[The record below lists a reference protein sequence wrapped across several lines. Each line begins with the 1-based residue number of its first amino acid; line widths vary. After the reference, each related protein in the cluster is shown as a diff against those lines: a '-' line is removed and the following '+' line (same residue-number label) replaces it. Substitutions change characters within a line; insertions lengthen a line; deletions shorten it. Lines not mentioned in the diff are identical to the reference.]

1 MGSLHGDV
9 SLIGLA
15 TLFQT
20 IGGLNREGTLTVSS
34 GDRKKA
40 IHFAP
45 DGLRLLSS
53 SARKFRLGDHLVRRR
68 LITIE
73 QLSEALREQKKA
85 GQRLGEVL
93 TRLGVIQ
100 AETISAVVR
109 SQAEEEIFD
118 MLFWPNAAFAFLEG
132 PPGKQWGADLANA
145 IQVDLDIRFIA
156 LEAARRLDEWTQ
168 VEAAIPSLDKRFCL
182 TPQGEDFAKGTSH
195 EDELLTCLLPLLDG
209 SHTIHEIIETSGLT
223 RFQVCQAL
231 FALKNQELVADAA
244 TRKLPKSSGV
254 WHAAPSGGTDLS
266 EAPARPA
273 ARSATPAPSTKKE
286 GTRRTSAPAP
296 AVKKEGTHRISAPAP
311 MPATAPEEAA
321 STPVPPPATPGLCV
335 LLVDDEGYYRKITRF
350 HLERAGYRVI
360 EALTAQR
367 ALTMVRDFAIDAVI
381 SEISLPDRDGFTI
394 CRALRAIPKT
404 KSVPILFVTG
414 HNRREYILMARQAG
428 ANAYIVKPFTREVL
442 LEKLQ
447 GALAAAASPED
458 AVAPAGSLD

>member
-9 SLIGLA
+9 ALIGLA

-53 SARKFRLGDHLVRRR
+53 SARKFRLGDHLVRRK

-73 QLSEALREQKKA
+73 QLGEALREQKKNSE
-85 GQRLGEVL
+85 RLGEVL
-93 TRLGVIQ
+93 VRLGLIP

-118 MLFWPNAAFAFLEG
+118 MLFWPNASFSFIEG
-132 PPGKQWGADLANA
+132 PPGKQWAADLAHA
-145 IQVDLDIRFIA
+145 MQIDLDIRFIA
-156 LEAARRLDEWTQ
+156 LEAARRLDEWVQ
-168 VEAAIPSLDKRFCL
+168 VEAAIPSLDKRFGL
-182 TPQGEDFAKGTSH
+182 TPQGEEFAKTVSS
-195 EDELLTCLLPLLDG
+195 EEEILTCLLPILDG
-209 SHTIHEIIETSGLT
+209 SHSINEIIEASGLT
-223 RFQVCQAL
+223 RFQVCQAI
-231 FALKNQELVADAA
+231 FALKNQELVTDVVP
-244 TRKLPKSSGV
+244 RKGAKASGV
-254 WHAAPSGGTDLS
+254 WHAAPAVGAGGADD
-266 EAPARPA
+266 ARRPGVRGA
-273 ARSATPAPSTKKE
+273 AATPAPKRE
-286 GTRRTSAPAP
+286 EPRPAPEIQPREPAAAPAP
-296 AVKKEGTHRISAPAP
+296 SPTGPCI
-311 MPATAPEEAA
+311 
-321 STPVPPPATPGLCV
+321 

-350 HLERAGYRVI
+350 HLERAGFRVI

-367 ALTMVRDFAIDAVI
+367 ALAMVRDFTVHAVI
-381 SEISLPDRDGFTI
+381 SEISLPDRDGFTV

-404 KSVPILFVTG
+404 KSIPILFVTG

-447 GALAAAASPED
+447 GALSGMAPGAAEGAA
-458 AVAPAGSLD
+458 APAGSASPLDA